1 VTFTTIGVLF
11 AVAAAMLEGFAQ
23 LFLKKSVLAGRRR
36 GYWIGLGVALFVLE
50 SIVYTG
56 ALRHLDVS
64 TAFPLSSLS
73 FVVVTLLSQWMLRER
88 VTAMRWLGVGL
99 ILSGTV
105 LLVADA

>member
-1 VTFTTIGVLF
+1 
-11 AVAAAMLEGFAQ
+11 
-23 LFLKKSVLAGRRR
+23 
-36 GYWIGLGVALFVLE
+36 VLE

-56 ALRHLDVS
+56 ALRYLDVS

>member
-1 VTFTTIGVLF
+1 MTLTAFGIAL
-11 AVAAAMLEGFAQ
+11 AVSAAMLEGFAQ
-23 LFLKKSVLAGRRR
+23 LFLKKSVLAGSSR
-36 GYWIGLGVALFVLE
+36 GFWITLGIALFVLE

-56 ALRHLDVS
+56 ALRYLDVS

-73 FVVVTLLSQWMLRER
+73 FVVVTLLSQWMLREQ
-88 VTAMRWLGVGL
+88 VTSMRWLGVGL